1 MINLKKARTISE
13 IRNML
18 FDDMTAA
25 DVAELLNVTRSTGW
39 RKKNGVINLTRK
51 DRLLI
56 IQKYQLDN
64 EDAFKLLKA

>member
-13 IRNML
+13 IRNVL
-18 FDDMTAA
+18 FDGMTAA
-25 DVAELLNVTRSTGW
+25 DVAEFLNVTRSNGW

-56 IQKYQLDN
+56 IKKYQLDD